1 MNEKPPP
8 DPADHAE
15 DFSRRYAR
23 ELEIASGQVMI
34 DLGLSAYQ
42 MGARDPDRNSEHHT
56 FFPGE
61 RSGGSIS
68 PAGQVTLDSAV
79 MDPLALDGPYGGEAG
94 ALWRKSRLRDRMQ
107 AIIAHEMAEH
117 EHDDHELALI
127 AAPDTT
133 LAIGRGA
140 RELLRRMENGWKWR

>member
-23 ELEIASGQVMI
+23 ELEIASGQVVI

-79 MDPLALDGPYGGEAG
+79 MDPRALDGPYGGEAG
-94 ALWRKSRLRDRMQ
+94 ALWRKSR
-107 AIIAHEMAEH
+107 AGGTG
-117 EHDDHELALI
+117 DHYWVPLI
-127 AAPDTT
+127 VLDQC
-133 LAIGRGA
+133 
-140 RELLRRMENGWKWR
+140 LLRVGSTIRGLTNGRDSASRPHARLTN

>member
-1 MNEKPPP
+1 MLLS
-8 DPADHAE
+8 DPKAQYHTRSKIGKL
-15 DFSRRYAR
+15 FP
-23 ELEIASGQVMI
+23 
-34 DLGLSAYQ
+34 AY
-42 MGARDPDRNSEHHT
+42 S
-56 FFPGE
+56 
-61 RSGGSIS
+61 
-68 PAGQVTLDSAV
+68 
-79 MDPLALDGPYGGEAG
+79 LALDGPYGGEAG